1 MIILTSIHIVH
12 TTYGRSLRANVRTPS
27 SQILNS
33 SQKGGW
39 YGNASSASNFGPD
52 SISPTASNM
61 LYSFVLLRL
70 GAAMLDDERGEFV
83 ERVNASVNWREAHS
97 ATKTEEDII
106 IIKGRSSA
114 TS

>member
-1 MIILTSIHIVH
+1 MSKSSPVNDR
-12 TTYGRSLRANVRTPS
+12 GRSLRANVRTPS

-97 ATKTEEDII
+97 ATKTEDII

-114 TS
+114 TG